1 MKRLRALFHPIAIF
15 VVAQVSWGLLMFVWI
30 RWYVL
35 RSREVDEVMRN
46 VPWMEHSQSV
56 STLILVEGCVLM
68 AIILVGLYL
77 IFVSFRRQVSMNQLQ
92 SGFLDSVTHELKTPL
107 AAIRLNTETL
117 LMRELDEAKR
127 RQFLAR
133 SMVEIERLQSLIDGV
148 LLSARVESGFRVEY
162 QYVDLLEILDE
173 SWRRIS
179 DRVGERRRLQFDREC
194 GEEPYLWRMSLD
206 YASLSMAFDNLLNNA
221 VKYTD
226 DGGLIAVVVRVSR
239 DRLSIAIRDD
249 GCGIEKRDLRR
260 VFRKF
265 YRSDQQRR
273 KHVSGTGLGLY
284 VSDMVIRAHKGR
296 VYAASEGL
304 NRGATF
310 HVEFRRNDSTR

>member
-1 MKRLRALFHPIAIF
+1 VKRLRALFHPIAIF

>member
-1 MKRLRALFHPIAIF
+1 MKRLRALFHPIGIF

-35 RSREVDEVMRN
+35 RSREIDEVMRN
-46 VPWMEHSQSV
+46 VPWMERSQSI

-77 IFVSFRRQVSMNQLQ
+77 IFVSFRRQVSMNRLQ

-117 LMRELDEAKR
+117 LMRELDESRR

-162 QYVDLLEILDE
+162 QYVDLLEVLDE
-173 SWRRIS
+173 SWRRMA
-179 DRVGERRRLQFDREC
+179 DRVGDRRRLQFEREC

-226 DGGLIAVVVRVSR
+226 DGGLIAVVVGLSH

-273 KHVSGTGLGLY
+273 KRVSGTGLGLY

-304 NRGATF
+304 NKGATF